1 MVCISELRGLEKFQS
16 RHPEVV
22 VVAVSITNDRTAIES
37 LLRRQKLTLR
47 TAVGE
52 DWQGKF
58 GLSEAIPATVL
69 VEAGRV
75 RIVHSAVMPD
85 PVAELEAD
93 LAAMHDGPRQ
103 TARETAKQPT
113 P

>member
-22 VVAVSITNDRTAIES
+22 VVAVSITNERTAIES

-58 GLSEAIPATVL
+58 GLSEAIPATVV
-69 VEAGRV
+69 VEAGRI
-75 RIVHSAVMPD
+75 RIVHNSVMPD

-93 LAAMHDGPRQ
+93 LAAMHGSTR
-103 TARETAKQPT
+103 TGK
-113 P
+113 

>member
-1 MVCISELRGLEKFQS
+1 
-16 RHPEVV
+16 
-22 VVAVSITNDRTAIES
+22 VAASITNDRKAIEN
-37 LLRRQKLTLR
+37 LIRRQKLEALH

-52 DWQGKF
+52 DWQAKY

-69 VEAGRV
+69 VDSGRV
-75 RIVHSAVMPD
+75 RIVHNAVMPD

-93 LAAMHDGPRQ
+93 LAAMHGGSTQPVG
-103 TARETAKQPT
+103 ETAKQPS

>member
-1 MVCISELRGLEKFQS
+1 M
-16 RHPEVV
+16 
-22 VVAVSITNDRTAIES
+22 AVSITDDRTAIEN
-37 LLRRQKLTLR
+37 LFRRQKLTLR

-52 DWQGKF
+52 DWQGMF

-69 VEAGRV
+69 VDAGRV

-93 LAAMHDGPRQ
+93 LAAMRGSTQ
-103 TARETAKQPT
+103 TAAETAKQPT

>member
-1 MVCISELRGLEKFQS
+1 M
-16 RHPEVV
+16 
-22 VVAVSITNDRTAIES
+22 VAVSITNDRTAIEN
-37 LLRRQKLTLR
+37 LFRRQKLTLR
-47 TAVGE
+47 AAVGE

-93 LAAMHDGPRQ
+93 LAAMHNVSSQ
-103 TARETAKQPT
+103 TAGETAKQPT

>member
-1 MVCISELRGLEKFQS
+1 MICISELRGLEKFQS

-22 VVAVSITNDRTAIES
+22 VVAVSISNDRNAIED
-37 LLRRQKLTLR
+37 LFRRRKLSLR
-47 TAVGE
+47 TTVGE

-85 PVAELEAD
+85 PVAQLEAD
-93 LAAMHDGPRQ
+93 LAAMRGGSTQ
-103 TARETAKQPT
+103 TAGETA
-113 P
+113 

>member
-1 MVCISELRGLEKFQS
+1 MVCVSELRGLERFQS

-22 VVAVSITNDRTAIES
+22 VVAVSITNDRTAIGN
-37 LLRRQKLTLR
+37 LFRRQKLEGLR

-69 VEAGRV
+69 VEAGRI
-75 RIVHSAVMPD
+75 RIVHNAVMPD

-93 LAAMHDGPRQ
+93 LGAMRGSTQ
-103 TARETAKQPT
+103 ASGSGKQPW